1 MARSGPVTKDTSTI
15 ALGLA
20 QIRIGKTVPNI
31 ASTGAVLLSSDS
43 IGALANTKYTG
54 NVDFFKFESGFPL
67 LEDLI
72 IPMRESAMLEC
83 TFNEITPFNL
93 AMAHGIDPNAD
104 VSATITEIGSVTVAG
119 TTTGDISVDDLG
131 GAVTDRFTVVFT
143 SPTTASVYG
152 EISGHVGD
160 MANLTDI
167 FAPDNGGNPYF
178 SIPASFFSGVW
189 DADETYTFFTT
200 EYTAGTAAYA
210 SAHSGSIGI
219 GSRTAPDYIRMEA
232 VYTYPNGSNH
242 MYIIFP
248 RAQAAATAEIDLQKE
263 DAAGVPVT
271 FEAKRADSE
280 VDGGNAV
287 WDAMSLGQIL
297 FD

>member
-20 QIRIGKTVPNI
+20 QIRVGSASANI
-31 ASTGAVLLSSDS
+31 ANVSAALSASDS

-54 NVDFFKFESGFPL
+54 GVDFFKFESGFPL

-83 TFNEITPFNL
+83 SFNEITPFNL
-93 AMAHGIDPNAD
+93 ALAHGIDPNANSD
-104 VSATITEIGSVTVAG
+104 ATVTEIGSVTTLG
-119 TTTGDISVDDLG
+119 TTTGNVAVDNAG
-131 GAVTDRFTVVFT
+131 GVVTDRFTVVFT
-143 SPTTASVYG
+143 SATTASVYG

-160 MANLTDI
+160 IANLTSA
-167 FAPDNGGNPYF
+167 FEPDNGGHPYF
-178 SIPASFFSGVW
+178 SIPANFFSGTW
-189 DADETYTFFTT
+189 AADETYSFFTT
-200 EYTAGTAAYA
+200 AYVTGTSAYG
-210 SAHSGSIGI
+210 SSHTGSIGI
-219 GSRTAPDYIRMEA
+219 GSRKAPDYIRMEA
-232 VYTYPNGSNH
+232 VYTYPNGTNH

-248 RAQAAATAEIDLQKE
+248 RAQAAATVEVDLQKE
-263 DAAGVPVT
+263 DAAGVPIT

-280 VDGGNAV
+280 TAGGNVV
-287 WDAMSLGQIL
+287 WDTMALGRIY